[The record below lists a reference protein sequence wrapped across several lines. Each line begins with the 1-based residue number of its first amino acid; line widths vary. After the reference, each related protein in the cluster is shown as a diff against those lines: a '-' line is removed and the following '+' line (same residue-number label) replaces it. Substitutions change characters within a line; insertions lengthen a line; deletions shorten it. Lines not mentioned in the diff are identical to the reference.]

1 MALFAASIF
10 SCSNTADS
18 NTGIISVRISQG
30 GQQTV
35 KVAADQINF
44 NHVAIVLGSIKFLN
58 TGDDSIQFK
67 SDDPLLV
74 PFDTI
79 ENSFEIGSVAVAPG
93 TYDRTIYKIK
103 SVLPNDTAI
112 INEYPIMEGKSI
124 YCDGYVDGHTDSTF
138 EWSSDLVAVQA
149 YTFDD
154 PITVNAGDSVHV
166 TLIFDTQDWFVD
178 TAGGYYDPRQ
188 TLSANDNA
196 AVENNIGDA
205 FRAVE
210 D

>member
-44 NHVAIVLGSIKFLN
+44 NHVA
-58 TGDDSIQFK
+58 
-67 SDDPLLV
+67 
-74 PFDTI
+74 
-79 ENSFEIGSVAVAPG
+79 GSVAVAPG

-124 YCDGYVDGHTDSTF
+124 YCDGYVNGNTDSTF
-138 EWSSDLVAVQA
+138 EWSSDLVAVQS
-149 YTFDD
+149 YTFD
-154 PITVNAGDSVHV
+154 PITINAGDSVHV

-205 FRAVE
+205 FRVLE